1 MSNSFTKVPE
11 LDRSPT
17 LTFGSRLAPSTT
29 SFLNQI
35 FYQHNKF
42 DNPASISILDPWML
56 TVETKKRILLSDES
70 PLTTLSEKV
79 QNGEKTTTP
88 STHSTP
94 SGSAAMN
101 SGSLQ
106 LTGLSSSFAPE
117 KEDTLF
123 WCTYAVHH
131 GHSDYLCIGNKY
143 KNAEIQEKQLMIE
156 FIKSNASAF
165 KKCNY
170 KISQVRVQ
178 EYMSELMIN
187 KKTTF
192 QTFLVMC
199 IYYKI
204 HAFIVYE
211 NTFMDFS
218 PILPSTEL
226 DRVYETYIFTRT
238 QDGHFSVDLTPLT
251 SEQLKHIRET
261 KIQLERSEEK
271 PLKAASN
278 FKMSDL
284 ELMATKLNIV
294 LPATMTK
301 WKKDELYSEI
311 TKKCTW

>member
-1 MSNSFTKVPE
+1 MKE
-11 LDRSPT
+11 
-17 LTFGSRLAPSTT
+17 
-29 SFLNQI
+29 
-35 FYQHNKF
+35 
-42 DNPASISILDPWML
+42 ILQA
-56 TVETKKRILLSDES
+56 TV
-70 PLTTLSEKV
+70 
-79 QNGEKTTTP
+79 
-88 STHSTP
+88 
-94 SGSAAMN
+94 
-101 SGSLQ
+101 
-106 LTGLSSSFAPE
+106 LSSSFAPE

-123 WCTYAVHH
+123 WCTYAIYH

-218 PILPSTEL
+218 PVLPSTEL

-261 KIQLERSEEK
+261 KIKLERSEEK

>member
-1 MSNSFTKVPE
+1 MSKSFTTVPE
-11 LDRSPT
+11 LDRSP
-17 LTFGSRLAPSTT
+17 T

-56 TVETKKRILLSDES
+56 TVETKKRILLSDEP
-70 PLTTLSEKV
+70 PLTTLPENV
-79 QNGEKTTTP
+79 QKEDKTTIGYKQPTP
-88 STHSTP
+88 ENV
-94 SGSAAMN
+94 MKEI
-101 SGSLQ
+101 LQ
-106 LTGLSSSFAPE
+106 ATVLSSSFAPE

-123 WCTYAVHH
+123 WCTYAIHH

-218 PILPSTEL
+218 PVLPSTEL

-238 QDGHFSVDLTPLT
+238 QDAHFSVDLTPLT

>member
-1 MSNSFTKVPE
+1 MSS
-11 LDRSPT
+11 
-17 LTFGSRLAPSTT
+17 AT

-42 DNPASISILDPWML
+42 DNPASISILDQWML
-56 TVETKKRILLSDES
+56 TTETKKRILLSDEP
-70 PLTTLSEKV
+70 PLTILSENV
-79 QNGEKTTTP
+79 QKEEQTIIGYKQPTP
-88 STHSTP
+88 E
-94 SGSAAMN
+94 N
-101 SGSLQ
+101 LVKDILQ
-106 LTGLSSSFAPE
+106 PTVLSSSFAPE

-123 WCTYAVHH
+123 WCTYAIHH

-204 HAFIVYE
+204 HAFIVYG

-238 QDGHFSVDLTPLT
+238 QDGHFSVDLTPLST
-251 SEQLKHIRET
+251 EQMKYIRET
-261 KIQLERSEEK
+261 KIQLERSEDK
-271 PLKAASN
+271 PLKAVSN